1 MLQNVILQEA
11 PIPLTRGVKYMRR
24 ADLPATVR
32 LQIASIALM
41 FSQRGTIPDL
51 SVRYGVS
58 RTFIYSLSNHLRD
71 NLIPLFGTNIGKLQ
85 EKMAYYESIKR
96 ILELRLIGRSSLS
109 AISDLLKRQGLKYT
123 STGFISEILH
133 KIGESLGN
141 LIVWEGCCVWAS
153 DEIFFKGHQ
162 PILVTVDVASNAI
175 LSITKLTSLTKEA
188 WTAHW
193 TALEGQGIK
202 ALKLVVDGGNV
213 LESARTD
220 HFAKLPW
227 NPDTFH
233 AVSHRLG
240 IFTDRLER
248 QLEKAKTHQ
257 LGRETRFWGLK
268 TLNLQQTIYNEWLEA
283 EKEVLRIRQLL
294 EGFNFLYRCILAQ
307 FTLFDTRDATL
318 RERVFAEQEVQTAL
332 DYMKDLNIN
341 GLAEV
346 IKEVQ
351 KLLPHLFAFLDTV
364 KNGLHELEK
373 TIEPTPLPFWKCAW
387 QNAKTAYKIKNYALK
402 QKFFLKMNDELALLQ
417 EFYQMEDDPFK
428 AFAFTIFKTLDTLC
442 AHSSAAVE
450 NVNSFIRPF
459 LDNSRDQISQEM
471 LNLIIFFFNHRTFTR
486 GKRKGLSPLEILSG
500 KKIDADPIELLLNN
514 FQL

>member
-1 MLQNVILQEA
+1 MRAQTQAVPHA
-11 PIPLTRGVKYMRR
+11 PRARSGPAGRVAPAPASWPHTR
-24 ADLPATVR
+24 AE
-32 LQIASIALM
+32 
-41 FSQRGTIPDL
+41 
-51 SVRYGVS
+51 
-58 RTFIYSLSNHLRD
+58 HLRD

-123 STGFISEILH
+123 SIGFISETLH
-133 KIGESLGN
+133 KIGESIGN
-141 LIVWEGCCVWAS
+141 LIVWEGSCVWAS
-153 DEIFFKGHQ
+153 DEIFFKGHH
-162 PILVTVDVASNAI
+162 PILVTVDVASSAI
-175 LSITKLTSLTKEA
+175 LSITKLISLTKDG
-188 WTAHW
+188 WMTHW
-193 TALEGQGIK
+193 AALEAQGIK
-202 ALKLVVDGGNV
+202 PLKLVVDGGNV

-220 HFAKLPW
+220 HFAELPW

-240 IFTDRLER
+240 IFRDRLER

-268 TLNLQQTIYNEWLEA
+268 TPNLQQTIYDEWLEA

-294 EGFNFLYRCILAQ
+294 DSFNFLYRCILAQ

-332 DYMKDLNIN
+332 DYMKGLNIN

-351 KLLPHLFAFLDTV
+351 KLLPNLFAFLDTV
-364 KNGLHELEK
+364 KNGLQELEK
-373 TIEPTPLPFWKCAW
+373 TIEPTPLPFWKRAW
-387 QNAKTAYKIKNYALK
+387 QYAKIAYKIKGNYALK
-402 QKFFLKMNDELALLQ
+402 QTFFRKMNDDLELLK

-428 AFAFTIFKTLDTLC
+428 AFAFTIFKVLDTLC

-459 LDNSRDQISQEM
+459 LDNSRDQISQQT
-471 LNLIIFFFNHRTFTR
+471 LNLIMFFFNHRTFTR
-486 GKRKGLSPLEILSG
+486 GKRKGFSPLEILSG
-500 KKIDADPIELLLNN
+500 KKIDADPIDLLLSKI
-514 FQL
+514 QL